1 MAQKKGFK
9 YQFYPTDKQK
19 AVLAKV
25 FGHTRY
31 VWNWALELR
40 TDAYYEEGESL
51 SYTDTAK
58 RLTDLKKEKTWLRE
72 VSSVALQQKLRDLD
86 QAFQNFFDGRCGYPN
101 FKSKHDK
108 QAARF
113 ASNAFTLHGK
123 KLSVAKV
130 PGSLNVRWSRDL
142 PDEAKPTSV
151 TLTKD
156 PAGRYFVSI
165 TSAVP
170 DPEPKPTATDE
181 KGDRKSVGID
191 LGVADIVVTSDG
203 WKSGNP
209 RHLENDLYRLRKA
222 QRRLSRKEKNGSDG
236 PSENWKKQKRRVAK
250 IHAEIKDKREDFLH
264 KLSRR
269 VVDENQVIALESLSV
284 KGMQQNRSLARP
296 ISDTGWSTLV
306 RMIEYKAKEA
316 GRTVVKIDR
325 WFPST
330 KRCSECGYVTESKP
344 LSVRSWD
351 CPRCDTTHD
360 RDINAAKNIRTAGL
374 AGAFQKANDSGGH
387 SKTRDAFR
395 IERFGANAHGPVNE

>member
-1 MAQKKGFK
+1 MVRKKGFK
-9 YQFYPTDKQK
+9 YRFYPTDKQK

-170 DPEPKPTATDE
+170 DPEPKPTATNE

-209 RHLENDLYRLRKA
+209 KYLEDDLYRLRKA
-222 QRRLSRKEKNGSDG
+222 QRRLSRKEKNGPDG
-236 PSENWKKQKRRVAK
+236 PSETWKKQKRRVAK
-250 IHAEIKDKREDFLH
+250 IHAEIQGWREDFLH
-264 KLSRR
+264 KFSRR
-269 VVDENQVIALESLSV
+269 VAHENQVIALESLSV

-296 ISDTGWSTLV
+296 ISDTGWSTL
-306 RMIEYKAKEA
+306 IEYKAKEA

-374 AGAFQKANDSGGH
+374 AGAFQKANGSGGH

-395 IERFGANAHGPVNE
+395 IERSRPNAHGPVNE